1 MKKLNI
7 LLTFVLVIVIGA
19 GAFLFFGKEA
29 LGFDKGKTPSVED
42 IAELTVDTDVI
53 TTNLASANFAVV
65 QFNILLDSKEAKV
78 ELDQRKPEVRAAII
92 SILAGFTKDQ
102 LTGREGI
109 INLEEELFAKLE
121 GIVQSGQVK
130 RVLVTEFKVQ

>member
-7 LLTFVLVIVIGA
+7 FLTLVLVIVMSA
-19 GAFLFFGKEA
+19 GVFVFLGKEA
-29 LGFDKGKTPSVED
+29 FGFEKEKTPSVED
-42 IAELTVDTDVI
+42 LAELTIDTDVI
-53 TTNLASANFAVV
+53 TTNLASNNFAVV
-65 QFNILLDSKEAKV
+65 QFNILLDSKQAKE

-109 INLEEELFAKLE
+109 TNLEEELYGKLKN
-121 GIVQSGQVK
+121 IVQSGKVE